1 MLNKGITIKARIGL
15 TMAFL
20 AALLVAIGVFG
31 LFGMS
36 RSNDAYQDTFTN
48 AMPSAV
54 DIGDAELYAARER
67 LALDRAAFMI
77 GTPDAAPT
85 IERARSMR
93 ASSDMWWKK
102 YMDLPRNAEEDRL
115 AQDVIAKRDALH
127 QQLDAFAAI
136 ITANDQSKVVD
147 AAKRLQVAYNDLA
160 NSDDALSK
168 FQFGSAKQGYD
179 SAQNSFEVFRMVSAG
194 ALLVGV
200 LAAVL
205 SYVTLSRAIARPLGE
220 ALGHFETISAGDLRR
235 PVVVTSRD
243 EMGQLLEGIAK
254 MQRSLT
260 ETVRTVRGGSESIAT
275 ATRQIAAGNIDLS
288 SRTEEQASALQ
299 ETASSMEELT
309 GTVKQ
314 NADNARQASSLAANA
329 SEIANKGSAVVGQVV
344 GTMGDINQ
352 SSAKIADIISII
364 EGIAFQTNILALN
377 AAVEAAR
384 AGEEGRGFA
393 VVAGEVRSLA
403 QRSSAAAREIKE
415 LIDTSVERV
424 QSGSALVDEAGRTM
438 TEIIGAVQRVTDIM
452 GEIAAASEEQSSG
465 IDQVARAV
473 TQMDEVTQQ
482 NAALVEEAAAAASSL
497 EDQAG
502 KLRTAVAVF
511 QLEESGYK
519 APVSAAP
526 KRAATPV
533 RSTAARKVSHPTSHP
548 VSQAGAQPVTAAKA
562 PAAPA
567 ATPVSAAPTRAP
579 AKAVA
584 SAGSD
589 QDWETF

>member
-36 RSNDAYQDTFTN
+36 RSNDAYKDTFTN

-54 DIGDAELYAARER
+54 NIGNAELFAARER

-77 GTPDAAPT
+77 GTPEATPT
-85 IERARSMR
+85 LERARGMR
-93 ASSDMWWKK
+93 ATSDTWWKQ
-102 YMDLPRNAEEDRL
+102 YMDLPRDPDEDRL
-115 AQDVIAKRDALH
+115 AQDVVAKRDALH
-127 QQLDAFAAI
+127 QQMDTFAAI
-136 ITANDQSKVVD
+136 VVANEPPKLVEG
-147 AAKRLQVAYNDLA
+147 AKRLQVAYNDLA
-160 NSDDALSK
+160 NADDALRK
-168 FQFGSAKQGYD
+168 YQFTSAKEGYD
-179 SAQNSFEVFRMVSAG
+179 AAQGSFDVFRMVSVG
-194 ALLVGV
+194 ALLIGV
-200 LAAVL
+200 LAAAI
-205 SYVTLSRAIARPLGE
+205 SYLTLSRAIARPLDA
-220 ALGHFETISAGDLRR
+220 ALEHFDAISAGDLRR

-254 MQRSLT
+254 MQHSLT
-260 ETVRTVRGGSESIAT
+260 ETVRTVRSGSESIAT

-352 SSAKIADIISII
+352 SSARIADIISII

-403 QRSSAAAREIKE
+403 QRSSAAAKEIKE

-511 QLEESGYK
+511 QLEEGGYK
-519 APVSAAP
+519 APVSAPP
-526 KRAATPV
+526 KRAATPPRTV
-533 RSTAARKVSHPTSHP
+533 VARKVAH
-548 VSQAGAQPVTAAKA
+548 ARAAQPAVQAAA
-562 PAAPA
+562 ATNAPA
-567 ATPVSAAPTRAP
+567 ATAQPVAAAARAP
-579 AKAVA
+579 AKAIATA